1 MRRTAALLAIAVLMT
16 PPAMSAE
23 MPNREDLALP
33 EGTYCVSSASGV
45 VGESRSGSVYSL
57 RAVLL
62 HTGWEHIGHK
72 LYVQWIERL
81 RDESD
86 VVRASLLVEDS
97 FYPSRCPRLERLA
110 DGTVRLM
117 LERIYPDESDLYG
130 DGEWTS
136 VLVLLAK
143 EPGVIKVLSDRR
155 KPPSKASPVP

>member
-16 PPAMSAE
+16 PPTTRAE
-23 MPNREDLALP
+23 TPTREDLLLP
-33 EGTYCVSSASGV
+33 ERTWCVSSAV
-45 VGESRSGSVYSL
+45 VGEPRSGSSYQL
-57 RAVLL
+57 RAVIL